1 MAGPG
6 FWKTVSSDGLGGL
19 KKPQKWPINELLVK
33 IVSIQM
39 EVFLF
44 KTKVPMSFNFFQKQ
58 YVWEKSGSWVTVQK
72 PLVQLECRISQTAIS
87 HK

>member
-1 MAGPG
+1 MTGPG
-6 FWKTVSSDGLGGL
+6 FWKTVSADGLGGL
-19 KKPQKWPINELLVK
+19 KKPPKWPINEFLVK

-39 EVFLF
+39 EVVLF
-44 KTKVPMSFNFFQKQ
+44 KMKVPMSSNFFQKQ
-58 YVWEKSGSWVTVQK
+58 HVWEKSGSRVTVQK